1 MNEEEKL
8 RVELEKLVQ
17 KYEADIK
24 YLKAGDAD
32 VDFLYTLRKVTQ
44 EVKTYNFFLKL
55 YYLSRYVISALLT
68 NFFYNFKYQAEEN
81 CQSKDH
87 QIRSLNQEI
96 QEQDD
101 NINRLALEKKHAKE
115 DVKRLSDDLQASEDR
130 NDNLKKVG
138 VAFLTR

>member
-1 MNEEEKL
+1 M
-8 RVELEKLVQ
+8 
-17 KYEADIK
+17 
-24 YLKAGDAD
+24 
-32 VDFLYTLRKVTQ
+32 
-44 EVKTYNFFLKL
+44 
-55 YYLSRYVISALLT
+55 ISALLT

-81 CQSKDH
+81 CQSKDN

-101 NINRLALEKKHAKE
+101 NINRLAIEKKHAKE

-138 VAFLTR
+138 VALLTR

>member
-1 MNEEEKL
+1 M
-8 RVELEKLVQ
+8 
-17 KYEADIK
+17 
-24 YLKAGDAD
+24 
-32 VDFLYTLRKVTQ
+32 
-44 EVKTYNFFLKL
+44 
-55 YYLSRYVISALLT
+55 ISALLT
-68 NFFYNFKYQAEEN
+68 NFFYNFIYQAEEN

-101 NINRLALEKKHAKE
+101 NINRLAIEKKHVKE

-138 VAFLTR
+138 VAFLTRRFDVLTITMYQ